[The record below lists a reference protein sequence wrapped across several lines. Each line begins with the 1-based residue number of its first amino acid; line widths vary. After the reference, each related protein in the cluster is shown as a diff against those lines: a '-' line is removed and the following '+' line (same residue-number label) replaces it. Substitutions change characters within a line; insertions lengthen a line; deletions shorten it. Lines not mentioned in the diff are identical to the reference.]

1 MTKSY
6 SYLLG
11 PRIKK
16 GAEAPRYKLSVILFN
31 AF

>member
-11 PRIKK
+11 TRIKK
-16 GAEAPRYKLSVILFN
+16 GAGAPRYKLSFILFN